1 MIQPTSGSEHG
12 PTLASSVEGEDVAWG
27 TMSGSE
33 HGSTLA
39 SSVVAGVRE
48 VVSATVDVPPR
59 LAWRIWRGP
68 IRGQFRAVG
77 AEGGSQRSRPHE
89 QGEVRGEIAR
99 VSWCGFFQRRLS
111 VCVGRGGRGSS
122 AVWHWRWKAV
132 RMWSITWH
140 GGALAAASGTQSFA
154 GGRVGCKGT
163 QRRSICLWQ
172 RRSTAGGRHG
182 WEGAARAG
190 PIRLHCAC
198 VGPKACASRG
208 RPVRS
213 VAGVGHVRLE
223 AAEPPGLPG
232 AIPGRSQPIH
242 HGVTQDSRN
251 SFSVSILSVQG
262 RLLTL
267 PLRRCLRFFQDG
279 HCLVNGR
286 AARSGGGRGQAACQ
300 RR

>member
-1 MIQPTSGSEHG
+1 MIEPTSGSEHG

-48 VVSATVDVPPR
+48 VVSATVDVPPQ

-68 IRGQFRAVG
+68 IQGQFRAVG

-99 VSWCGFFQRRLS
+99 VSWRGFFKMPISPCGTWRTRARR
-111 VCVGRGGRGSS
+111 
-122 AVWHWRWKAV
+122 AWHWRKKAV
-132 RMWSITWH
+132 RTRSITWH

-163 QRRSICLWQ
+163 QRRSIA
-172 RRSTAGGRHG
+172 STATKIDSGRAARM
-182 WEGAARAG
+182 EGAVGGG
-190 PIRLHCAC
+190 PICLHRAC

-208 RPVRS
+208 RPGRS

-242 HGVTQDSRN
+242 HGLTQDSRN
-251 SFSVSILSVQG
+251 SFSG
-262 RLLTL
+262 AD
-267 PLRRCLRFFQDG
+267 CL
-279 HCLVNGR
+279 
-286 AARSGGGRGQAACQ
+286 
-300 RR
+300 